1 MKFRSRKG
9 VSLTELAVST
19 ILIAVVL
26 AGIGELVVQNTFAST
41 KLTNKIDGQI
51 GCSRA
56 IRRVCEDVRQARAVG
71 NIYASNGHNAYCD
84 LSQSDDEI
92 TVLPPTGGF
101 PGSPWPVTPYKLSP
115 QTLIVQ
121 QPVLFQDSS
130 GSANPINGFPLKI
143 KKGAISNSPE
153 VPKVALEYVDSLIY
167 QVVPDDKAPGQFL
180 LQVVRYSEKVPIA
193 GCKLRP
199 AITQPQTVLKGII
212 GPMDLANPGIPA
224 IFQYLLSEKDSA
236 PISNPTSK
244 QAAAIV
250 GVSINFEVKVPN
262 VQNGANP
269 SIAANHA
276 EAFLKNSRLLRLT
289 ND

>member
-1 MKFRSRKG
+1 MKRRSSIG

-19 ILIAVVL
+19 ILIGVVL

-51 GCSRA
+51 GSSRA
-56 IRRVCEDVRQARAVG
+56 IRRICEDVRQARTIG
-71 NIYASNGHNAYCD
+71 NIYASNGRNSYCD

-92 TVLPPTGGF
+92 TTLTPTGGF
-101 PGSPWPVTPYKLSP
+101 PASPWPSTPYKLSP

-121 QPVLFQDSS
+121 QPVLFQDST
-130 GSANPINGFPLKI
+130 GSANQINGFPLRI
-143 KKGAISNSPE
+143 QKGAISNSPE
-153 VPKVALEYVDSLIY
+153 IPKVALEYVDSLIY

-180 LQVVRYSEKVPIA
+180 LQVVRYSERVPIA

-212 GPMDLANPGIPA
+212 GPMDPANPGTPA
-224 IFQYLLSEKDSA
+224 VFQYMLSERDSA
-236 PISNPTSK
+236 PITNPTSK
-244 QAAAIV
+244 QAALIV
-250 GVSINFEVKVPN
+250 GVSINLEVKVPN

-269 SIAANHA
+269 AVAASHA